1 MHPLSDN
8 LKSLTFEELEKRS
21 SEILKRMQMLRRA
34 GITNPDI
41 WDQLHA
47 LLDSVADEKTERVLL
62 MNTKVTPNSVVIN
75 TDPLDDDE
83 TPPDTK
89 SGPKGFSPIS

>member
-21 SEILKRMQMLRRA
+21 SELLKRMQMLRRA
-34 GITNPDI
+34 GISNPDI
-41 WDQLHA
+41 WDQLHM
-47 LLDSVADEKTERVLL
+47 LLDSIADEKTERVLVL
-62 MNTKVTPNSVVIN
+62 NNKNSQTSVVIN

-83 TPPDTK
+83 MPPDAK
-89 SGPKGFSPIS
+89 SGPKGFTPIS